1 MTKEEAQLIFKMR
14 GNMINLKMNMKNQYE
29 TFECEMCQIEDMT
42 QKHIYECIKIWE
54 FKDEKMGDL
63 KYEEIMTGNVKE
75 KIKIARIFNE
85 NFKIHEK
92 FKMTK

>member
-1 MTKEEAQLIFKMR
+1 MTK
-14 GNMINLKMNMKNQYE
+14 
-29 TFECEMCQIEDMT
+29 
-42 QKHIYECIKIWE
+42 KHIYECIKIWE